1 MCCMEIIY
9 LWYIF
14 SFYPTGTQVNFC
26 IAAHKNIMLGYFIKK
41 ILTSKNKIAV
51 QKIFDKF
58 R

>member
-1 MCCMEIIY
+1 MEIIY

-51 QKIFDKF
+51 QKIFN
-58 R
+58 